1 MEDCMFATETLPQYK
16 RRSLRRAVS
25 VECEME
31 SDLWDGQVPFRVTD
45 LSDEG
50 LWLRTG
56 LPIECGEQVM
66 VSFAPPRWPRS
77 EPLVA
82 LAAVVR
88 VAMPRR
94 REDHE
99 HSGMGLRLIDL
110 SPDERQLLRGV
121 LRGLPPP
128 LKREPVQ
135 DASSLVLEAEAL
147 SRPMTYILSRESQ
160 FTTAEGLD
168 VTFVADAPLLTGGR
182 APSKPRRHVRAAE
195 TLTEPGDLW
204 DETLGLRLVS

>member
-1 MEDCMFATETLPQYK
+1 MLATQPQPQYQ

-66 VSFAPPRWPRS
+66 VSFAPPRWPRN

-82 LAAVVR
+82 LASVVR

-99 HSGMGLRLIDL
+99 HSGMGLRLVDL
-110 SPDERQLLRGV
+110 SPDERHLLRV
-121 LRGLPPP
+121 ALRGLPPP
-128 LKREPVQ
+128 LKREPVL
-135 DASSLVLEAEAL
+135 DASSLLRDAEAL
-147 SRPMTYILSRESQ
+147 SRPMTYILSREPR

-168 VTFVADAPLLTGGR
+168 VTFVAEAPLLTGGR
-182 APSKPRRHVRAAE
+182 TPSKPRLHVRAAE
-195 TLTEPGDLW
+195 TLTESKRADDALA
-204 DETLGLRLVS
+204 LRLVS

>member
-1 MEDCMFATETLPQYK
+1 MLATETLPQYQ

-31 SDLWDGQVPFRVTD
+31 SNLWDGQVPFRVTD
-45 LSDEG
+45 LSNEG

-56 LPIECGEQVM
+56 LSIECGEQVV
-66 VSFAPPRWPRS
+66 VSFAPPSWPRT

-82 LAAVVR
+82 LASVVR

-94 REDHE
+94 RGDHE
-99 HSGMGLRLIDL
+99 HSGMGLRLMDL

-128 LKREPVQ
+128 LKRKPVL
-135 DASSLVLEAEAL
+135 DASSLVSDAEAL
-147 SRPMTYILSRESQ
+147 ACPMTYILSREPR

-168 VTFVADAPLLTGGR
+168 VTFVAEAPLLTGGR
-182 APSKPRRHVRAAE
+182 APGKPRLHVRAAE
-195 TLTEPGDLW
+195 TLTELGDRA
-204 DETLGLRLVS
+204 DDTVGLRLVS